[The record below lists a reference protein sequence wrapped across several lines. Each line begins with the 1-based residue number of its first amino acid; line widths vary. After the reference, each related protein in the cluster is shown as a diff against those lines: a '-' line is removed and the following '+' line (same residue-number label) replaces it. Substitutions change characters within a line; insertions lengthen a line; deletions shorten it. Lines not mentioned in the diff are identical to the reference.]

1 MVEQT
6 CKRAIGLDI
15 GGTSIKAGATGEQGE
30 PLVEARREQ
39 RERDGYEPL
48 LARCA
53 DLVRELSED
62 PERDPVG
69 IGVPGLIDTSVG
81 VVLESP
87 NLPELDG
94 RSLARDLA
102 RELGRAE
109 DSIGLE
115 NDANAAAVGE
125 GWTGAGRDLPDF
137 LLVTLGTGIGGGLI
151 QNGQLVRGAGMAGEI
166 GHVKISAEDT
176 PGLVECG
183 CGRRGC
189 LETLAS
195 ATAAERRAGQAGL
208 PRDLA
213 VLTDRARVAAGPE
226 RDLLEAVGYDLGFG
240 LGTAVN
246 LLDLRAYV
254 VGGGFSAA
262 LDMLEPGVRKGL
274 QASTYG
280 ARLDSVR
287 LEPARLGARAGWI
300 GAARIG
306 LLRS

>member
-1 MVEQT
+1 MVEQA
-6 CKRAIGLDI
+6 CNRAIGLDI
-15 GGTSIKAGATGEQGE
+15 GGTSIKAGATDQQGE

-39 RERDGYEPL
+39 RERDGYEQL
-48 LARCA
+48 LGRCT
-53 DLVRELSED
+53 DLVHELAED

-69 IGVPGLIDTSVG
+69 LGVPGLIDTSIG

-94 RSLARDLA
+94 RPLARDLA
-102 RELGRAE
+102 RKLGRAE

-125 GWTGAGRDLPDF
+125 GWTGAGRDLPEF

-166 GHVKISAEDT
+166 GHVKIAAEDS
-176 PGLVECG
+176 PGLIECG

-208 PRDLA
+208 PLDLA
-213 VLTDRARVAAGPE
+213 VLTDRARAAAGPE

-240 LGTAVN
+240 LGAAVN

-280 ARLDSVR
+280 DRLNGVR

-300 GAARIG
+300 GAARVG
-306 LLRS
+306 LLRT